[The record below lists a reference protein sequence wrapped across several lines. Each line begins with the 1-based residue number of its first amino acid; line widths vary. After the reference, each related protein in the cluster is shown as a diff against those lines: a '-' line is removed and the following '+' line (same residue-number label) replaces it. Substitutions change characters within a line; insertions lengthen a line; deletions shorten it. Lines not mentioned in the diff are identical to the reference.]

1 MLHRA
6 HNVGYTH
13 ITSTNGNSRYK
24 NSSKAR
30 SIIGYI
36 LRKSIAYRG
45 TLSSLYLKELDTFKG
60 KTLKEARD
68 FI

>member
-1 MLHRA
+1 VLHRA

-30 SIIGYI
+30 SIIG
-36 LRKSIAYRG
+36 SIFRNPIVHRG
-45 TLSSLYLKELDTFKG
+45 TLSRLHLKELDTFKG